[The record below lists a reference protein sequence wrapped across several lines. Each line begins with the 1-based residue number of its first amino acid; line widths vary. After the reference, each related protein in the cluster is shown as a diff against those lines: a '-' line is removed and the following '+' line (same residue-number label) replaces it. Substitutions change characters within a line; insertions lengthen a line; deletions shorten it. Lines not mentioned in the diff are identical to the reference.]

1 MPIHIAAAGVLN
13 LFSWLMKISAENLAD
28 ILGISKRTLLHWER
42 CGRFASK
49 TDKSGR
55 KYFNSGDLMD
65 IPEVSEMVN
74 SRWDTELKTK
84 PKSAYTCIEL
94 FAGAGGLALG
104 MEQAG
109 LKHIMLN
116 EQDKYACA
124 TLKQNRPLWNVIEN
138 DIHKIDFKKYAN
150 SVDLLTGGFPCQAF
164 SHAGNRCGFED
175 ARGTLFFELARAIR
189 DAKPKVVLCE
199 NVRGLLSHDS
209 GRTFNVIKHVINE
222 LGYNLVEP
230 RVLQAVKYKVP
241 QKRERVIL
249 IAVKKE
255 YHGIAQFRWPEP
267 YYRIMNLRDAFYPGE
282 LYSTEVPSSKG
293 MAYSEN
299 KRKVLELVP
308 MGGYWKD
315 LPVDIQKSY
324 MGKSYYSGGGKT
336 GMAKRLSLDEP
347 ALTLTCAPAQKE
359 TERCHPT
366 KTRPLTVRE
375 YARIQ
380 TFPDDWEFVG
390 NISAQY
396 KQIGNAVPVNLAYAL
411 GRSIVRL
418 LNEITYPK

>member
-1 MPIHIAAAGVLN
+1 
-13 LFSWLMKISAENLAD
+13 MK
-28 ILGISKRTLLHWER
+28 
-42 CGRFASK
+42 
-49 TDKSGR
+49 
-55 KYFNSGDLMD
+55 
-65 IPEVSEMVN
+65 
-74 SRWDTELKTK
+74 
-84 PKSAYTCIEL
+84 
-94 FAGAGGLALG
+94 
-104 MEQAG
+104 
-109 LKHIMLN
+109 
-116 EQDKYACA
+116 
-124 TLKQNRPLWNVIEN
+124 
-138 DIHKIDFKKYAN
+138 
-150 SVDLLTGGFPCQAF
+150 
-164 SHAGNRCGFED
+164 
-175 ARGTLFFELARAIR
+175 
-189 DAKPKVVLCE
+189 
-199 NVRGLLSHDS
+199 
-209 GRTFNVIKHVINE
+209 TFNVIKHVINE

-255 YHGIAQFRWPEP
+255 YHGKAQFRWPEP

-282 LYSTEVPSSKG
+282 LYSTEVPASKG

-366 KTRPLTVRE
+366 ETRPLTIRE

>member
-1 MPIHIAAAGVLN
+1 
-13 LFSWLMKISAENLAD
+13 MKISAENLAD

-55 KYFNSGDLMD
+55 KYFDSDDLME

-74 SRWDTELKTK
+74 SRWGTELKTK

-255 YHGIAQFRWPEP
+255 YHGKAQFRWPEP

-299 KRKVLELVP
+299 KRKILELVP

-336 GMAKRLSLDEP
+336 GMARRLSLDEP

-366 KTRPLTVRE
+366 ETRPLTIHE

>member
-1 MPIHIAAAGVLN
+1 MPIHIAAAGVLTF
-13 LFSWLMKISAENLAD
+13 FSWLMKIGSENLAD
-28 ILGISKRTLLHWER
+28 LLEISKRTLLHWER

-55 KYFNSGDLMD
+55 KYFDSGDLMD

-116 EQDKYACA
+116 EQDRYACA

-199 NVRGLLSHDS
+199 NVRGLLSHDN

-255 YHGIAQFRWPEP
+255 YHGKAQFRWPEP

-282 LYSTEVPSSKG
+282 LYSTEVPASKG

-299 KRKVLELVP
+299 KRKILELVP

-366 KTRPLTVRE
+366 ETRPLTVRE

-380 TFPDDWEFVG
+380 TFPDEWEFVG

-418 LNEITYPK
+418 LNEIT